1 MRTVTKSKRRQFE
14 LDLYD
19 ILNSG
24 VDSGLDVT
32 HTRDA
37 RTAKQ
42 PKVYVQA
49 WGPDKVAFVRDER
62 GPIIDANGKHKLN
75 GECEFALW
83 VDVKITQTDT
93 HDRGTLLE
101 EADLRA
107 EIVEDALKYGAA
119 LEDFQNSRL
128 RIRYEEALPTETWI
142 ALDESSNTATVW
154 IKGIIKYE
162 QQDL

>member
-1 MRTVTKSKRRQFE
+1 MRTVTASKRRQFE

-19 ILNSG
+19 VVSNG
-24 VDSGLDVT
+24 VAGALTVT
-32 HTRDA
+32 HVRDTVDA
-37 RTAKQ
+37 TA

-49 WGPDKVAFVRDER
+49 WGPDRVTYVRDER
-62 GPIIDANGKHKLN
+62 GPITDTNGKHRLT

-83 VDVKITQTDT
+83 VDVTISQGDT
-93 HDRGTLLE
+93 RNRGLLLE
-101 EADLRA
+101 EADQQA

-119 LEDFQNSRL
+119 LEHFRNARL
-128 RIRYEEALPTETWI
+128 EVRYEEALPTETWI
-142 ALDESSNTATVW
+142 ALDESENTATVW